1 MPDLSI
7 LVQLAEYY
15 DVEIRELLD
24 GERSQTMNKEM
35 KETLDKVAVYEEWV
49 KQKALKAGNLAF
61 ASMFVIGVLAII
73 IQMLLMVDTRLVL
86 GEIVTALFGR
96 HLSHIPLYTIIATYR
111 IPPTKT
117 VTISPKTKRVST
129 INSI

>member
-1 MPDLSI
+1 
-7 LVQLAEYY
+7 
-15 DVEIRELLD
+15 
-24 GERSQTMNKEM
+24 MNKEM

-86 GEIVTALFGR
+86 GEIVTVLVGGILYVAIMVYNGMAKFSHQCNMCR
-96 HLSHIPLYTIIATYR
+96 NFYSHLWYMFI
-111 IPPTKT
+111 
-117 VTISPKTKRVST
+117 
-129 INSI
+129 